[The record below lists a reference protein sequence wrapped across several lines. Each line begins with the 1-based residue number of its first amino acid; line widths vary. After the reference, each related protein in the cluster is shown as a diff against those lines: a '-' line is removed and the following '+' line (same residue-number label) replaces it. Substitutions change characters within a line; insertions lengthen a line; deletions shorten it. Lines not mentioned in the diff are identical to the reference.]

1 VNFGNIYLSKIL
13 QAKIV
18 LKILERSGETL
29 AKAAGY
35 SVQKSEKYKLLEP

>member
-1 VNFGNIYLSKIL
+1 VYFGNIYLSKTL

-29 AKAAGY
+29 AETAGY